1 KVRQEIKQSLVIQD
15 DLSHIE
21 LLARIHPNNMK
32 KIFN

>member
-1 KVRQEIKQSLVIQD
+1 

-32 KIFN
+32 KIFNGMS